1 MSDIQVIPDWVM
13 IQAAKRAGMHHTPAQ
28 IRAGQMAAAARPPFY
43 ALCEMILQH
52 ETAPVDRKL
61 LCARQAAIDTAL
73 AALHYHATAEDLAY
87 LEENKQNWRVGS
99 YDKDHEV
106 RASIRAI
113 ELWEEGFGA

>member
-1 MSDIQVIPDWVM
+1 MTFDAIPDWVM
-13 IQAAKRAGMHHTPAQ
+13 IQAAKRAGINRTPAQ
-28 IRAGQMAAAARPPFY
+28 IRAGQMAKASKAPFY
-43 ALCEMILQH
+43 ALCEIVLQH
-52 ETAPVDRKL
+52 ETAPVDRKV

-73 AALHYHATAEDLAY
+73 AALHHHATAADLAY

-106 RASIRAI
+106 LASIRAI